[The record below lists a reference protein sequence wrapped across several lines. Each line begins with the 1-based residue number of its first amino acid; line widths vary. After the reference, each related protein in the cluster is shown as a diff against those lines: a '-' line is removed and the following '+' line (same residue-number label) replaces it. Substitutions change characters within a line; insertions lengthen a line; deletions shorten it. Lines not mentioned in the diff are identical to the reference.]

1 MPPGD
6 DDKLKKGDWVSL
18 TFAPVYDINVKRI
31 QAKILDLKTDKKPY
45 WVFEVYPENVTLV
58 VDREVLMWKTVD
70 PNL

>member
-6 DDKLKKGDWVSL
+6 DDKLKKGDWVEI
-18 TFAPVYDINVKRI
+18 TFVAAYDTKVKRI

-45 WVFEVYPENVTLV
+45 WVFEVYPENLTLV